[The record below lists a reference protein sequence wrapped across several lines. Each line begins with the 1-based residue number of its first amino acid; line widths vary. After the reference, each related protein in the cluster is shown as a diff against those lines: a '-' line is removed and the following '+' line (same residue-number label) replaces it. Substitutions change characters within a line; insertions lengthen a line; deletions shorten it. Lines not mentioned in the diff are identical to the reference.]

1 MMRTWIAVAGTLAIA
16 MTSAAATAQ
25 DRGFYWG
32 FDAGQGSINSDK
44 RGLDQSLIDGFAAA
58 GLTVVSGTSDVSE
71 DGFSWGLT
79 LGYQVIDYLA
89 IEASYIDLG
98 DFEYRARGTATGGV
112 GLVDGS
118 VAIDARGRGP
128 ALSALAMLPVGNWL
142 PYLRAGVIFADADYD
157 AAVTIGT
164 SSASD
169 DISGS
174 SENFLWGVGLGYRAG
189 QWTTRLEYQQAQDV
203 GENSILGK
211 ADVSRI
217 VLGAIYRF

>member
-1 MMRTWIAVAGTLAIA
+1 MRTWIAVAGTLAVA
-16 MTSAAATAQ
+16 VTSGAAAAQ

-32 FDAGQGSINSDK
+32 FDLGQGSLDSDK
-44 RGLDQSLIDGFAAA
+44 RGLDQSLVDAFAQA
-58 GLTVVSGTSDVSE
+58 GLTVIDGNSTVSE
-71 DGFSWGLT
+71 DDFSWGLT

-89 IEASYIDLG
+89 IEASYMDLG
-98 DFEYRARGTATGGV
+98 EFEYRARGTASDGI
-112 GLVDGS
+112 GLVDGR

-128 ALSALAMLPVGNWL
+128 ALSAIGVLPVGNWA
-142 PYLRAGVIFADADYD
+142 PYLRAGVIFVDADYD
-157 AAVTIGT
+157 ANVTIGG

-174 SENFLWGVGLGYRAG
+174 SENFLWGVGVGYRAG

-211 ADVSRI
+211 GDVSRI
-217 VLGAIYRF
+217 VLGAIYRL